1 MIPLPLRV
9 PVFLLAVLAGLSG
22 CATPQ
27 YQNRVRMVPPA
38 DARGLDCVRGC
49 ETRKAACQRDCATR
63 FQACTQSI
71 EPQVETRYAEALKQ
85 YENDLKHYAA
95 ALRQYEIE
103 MRFSWLHSFPY
114 RYPYRYPY
122 GWSPFPGPPVPPPG
136 AEPVMP
142 TREAVREKLTQS
154 SCQADCGCL
163 PAYDTCYVG
172 CGGQRLVDQVCVKN
186 CPPAK

>member
-1 MIPLPLRV
+1 MLSLPLRS
-9 PVFLLAVLAGLSG
+9 PAFALALLVGLAG

-27 YQNRVRMVPPA
+27 YQSRVRMVPPT

-49 ETRKAACQRDCATR
+49 DAQKDACQRDCATR
-63 FQACTQSI
+63 YKACALSI
-71 EPQVETRYAEALKQ
+71 EPQVEARYAEALKQ
-85 YENDLKHYAA
+85 YENDLKQYAA
-95 ALRQYEIE
+95 ALRQYEMQ
-103 MRFSWLHSFPY
+103 MRFDWFHS
-114 RYPYRYPY
+114 YPYRHPY
-122 GWSPFPGPPVPPPG
+122 RSPYWWDPFPGPRFPPPY

-142 TREAVREKLTQS
+142 TREAVRDTLIQS

-163 PAYDTCYVG
+163 PTYDACYVG